1 VDKTLYVRHLR
12 GRATI
17 LNETREGFATL
28 KPTKFAKKR
37 MAEALFFRG
46 CNFVAAAVLLRQKGG
61 YDYVV
66 LHLLCQGVEIILKS
80 LLLLQDY
87 DQYRKVIKDKMGH
100 DLEKLIKEVS
110 SEYGSTSFRGNIVT
124 EIKELNGLYKAH
136 LLRYGG
142 NIDILIDPKTIK
154 SNLTLKKI
162 TQVVRVVRRG
172 IARDAE

>member
-1 VDKTLYVRHLR
+1 
-12 GRATI
+12 
-17 LNETREGFATL
+17 
-28 KPTKFAKKR
+28 

-110 SEYGSTSFRGNIVT
+110 SEYGSTNFLGKSVTEKKKMNRVYKNHLIRFRGNIVT